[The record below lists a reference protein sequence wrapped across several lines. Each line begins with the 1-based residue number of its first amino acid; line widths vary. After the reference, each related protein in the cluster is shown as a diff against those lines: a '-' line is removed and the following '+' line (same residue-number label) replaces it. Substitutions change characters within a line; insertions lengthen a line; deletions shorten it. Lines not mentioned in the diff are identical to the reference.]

1 MKNKGFTLIEL
12 LAVIV
17 ILAIIALIATPIVL
31 GIIEDSR
38 ESTNKLTAEFVIDA
52 VESAYNVAYTQSQ
65 GATPTKKAVFDS
77 FSMKNATWNSDTD
90 KITAGDVE
98 CTVTEEEKNGQKE
111 LIVLCG
117 YPTSEGPKT
126 LESQGPLVISTST
139 GEASGN

>member
-38 ESTNKLTAEFVIDA
+38 ESTNELTAGFIIDA

-65 GATPTKKAVFDS
+65 GATPTKEAVHES
-77 FSMKNATWNSDTD
+77 FSMKNATWVGDE
-90 KITAGDVE
+90 ITAGDVT
-98 CTVTEEEKNGQKE
+98 CTVTEEQKNGQNE
-111 LIVLCG
+111 LIVLCK
-117 YPTSEGPKT
+117 YTTSDGLKT
-126 LESQGPLVISTST
+126 LESQGPLVIST
-139 GEASGN
+139 GEVQG